1 VDEKM
6 SRLCLVRH
14 GQTDWN
20 LEGRYHGQSDVPL
33 NDKGRSQAHRLAQF
47 LEGQTFAAIYTSD
60 LSRAKETAEIIA
72 QTIPSP
78 VILESRLREINQGE
92 WEGQLV
98 ETIKARYAGLWNERI
113 IDPTNVRPPGG
124 ETVGEVAKRVYAALD
139 EITEIYSVGQVLI
152 CSHGLALATVLCK
165 VQNIP
170 VGQAYTMIPENTE
183 PIWVNW

>member
-1 VDEKM
+1 M

-33 NDKGRSQAHRLAQF
+33 NEHGRSQAQVLAHF
-47 LEGQTFAAIYTSD
+47 LQGQPFTAIYTSD

-72 QTIPSP
+72 KVIQLP
-78 VILESRLREINQGE
+78 VILEPRLREIDQGE

-98 ETIKARYAGLWNERI
+98 ETIKARYVELWNERI
-113 IDPTNVRPPGG
+113 VDPTNVRPPGG
-124 ETVGEVAKRVYAALD
+124 ETVGEVAERVYTALD
-139 EITEIYSVGQVLI
+139 DIADIYPVGQVLI

-165 VQNIP
+165 VQNVPI
-170 VGQAYTMIPENTE
+170 GQAYTMIPENTE